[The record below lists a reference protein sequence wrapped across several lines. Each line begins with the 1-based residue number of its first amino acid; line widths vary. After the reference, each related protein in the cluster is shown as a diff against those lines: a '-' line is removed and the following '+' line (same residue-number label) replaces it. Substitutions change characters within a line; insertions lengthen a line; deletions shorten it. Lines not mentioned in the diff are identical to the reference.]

1 MGLAPP
7 EPWENRWGKPHPTDY
22 YSRESNLVQA
32 MARIDRSKRALG
44 GAIKRS
50 KPSAAA
56 AIIVSRGS
64 YDPYYRPALPEGQFD
79 TIVCISVVSALSRT
93 NRARVLGR
101 VQELLT
107 EDGKAY
113 VAVPR
118 DLPKTGK
125 LGINHSLQNYVVLT
139 LPSIYADDS
148 LEIYE
153 MVKHAEFR
161 DKTKDH
167 VSPRDRRR
175 DS

>member
-1 MGLAPP
+1 
-7 EPWENRWGKPHPTDY
+7 
-22 YSRESNLVQA
+22 

-44 GAIKRS
+44 GAIKRP

-56 AIIVSRGS
+56 TIIVSRGLARGRVLDYGCGFGFDADHYGWDS
-64 YDPYYRPALPEGQFD
+64 YDPYYRPVLPEGPFD
-79 TIVCISVVSALSRT
+79 TIVCLSVVNALSRN

-125 LGINHSLQNYVVLT
+125 LGINHSLQNYVLLT

-161 DKTKDH
+161 DRTKDH